1 MNAKRKG
8 DHAELEL
15 LHLLEE
21 YGIPCHRNQQGILAD
36 FAGGRGNPDIQ
47 AQIGGQDYHIE
58 CKRTERFSLYPALEQ
73 AQRDAVDMVPVVMH
87 RANRKPWVVILTL
100 DDFLRLTLG

>member
-1 MNAKRKG
+1 MNSKKKG
-8 DHAELEL
+8 NRAELEL

-21 YGIPCHRNQQGILAD
+21 RSIPCRRNEQGIFAD

-47 AQIGGQDYHIE
+47 ARIGGQDYHIE

-73 AQRDAVDMVPVVMH
+73 AQRDAVNMIPVVMH

-100 DDFLRLTLG
+100 EDFLDILNT